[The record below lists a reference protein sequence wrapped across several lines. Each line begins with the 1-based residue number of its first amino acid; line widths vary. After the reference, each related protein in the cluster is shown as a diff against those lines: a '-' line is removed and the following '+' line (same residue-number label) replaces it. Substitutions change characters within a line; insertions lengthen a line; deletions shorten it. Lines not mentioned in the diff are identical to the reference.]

1 MGFRKIF
8 NYNHLKFGKM
18 KKAKFKKQ
26 HFQLPVNGK
35 PNFIYL
41 QTEFIIGKSDSANIM
56 HFQLT
61 KCLIL
66 AKFENIAL

>member
-1 MGFRKIF
+1 M
-8 NYNHLKFGKM
+8 
-18 KKAKFKKQ
+18 

-41 QTEFIIGKSDSANIM
+41 QTEFIIGKSDFANIM

-66 AKFENIAL
+66 AKFENIAV